1 MRRGDWY
8 VIAGYP
14 LTLVAVLVAVV
25 VLVGCATRGVEIPRE
40 VRVAVP
46 TPCLAPE
53 DKPARPALLT
63 DAEILGLDTY
73 RATWALWGERLELLG
88 YSARLEVVVE
98 GCSRIPAVS
107 R

>member
-14 LTLVAVLVAVV
+14 VALALTAL
-25 VLVGCATRGVEIPRE
+25 LVGCATRLEMPKE

-46 TPCLAPE
+46 VACIAPA
-53 DKPARPALLT
+53 DRPAKPTLMA
-63 DAEILGLDTY
+63 DGDILALDTY

-88 YSARLEVVVE
+88 YAAKLEAVVE
-98 GCSRIPAVS
+98 GCSRIPSVK
-107 R
+107 